1 MSFIVIV
8 DRKVIKLLNSTVT
21 LFKTDFNSITIIFV
35 TSRTFIVFSTEET
48 MIDIYI
54 FSISISNKIRFL

>member
-1 MSFIVIV
+1 MSFIVII

-54 FSISISNKIRFL
+54 FSISTSNKIRFL